1 MKMRDAK
8 GKMREAKECQKIA
21 SKPSDV
27 TEGHGTDSALRF
39 IKKNSICSFF
49 DLELLAFRTMK

>member
-8 GKMREAKECQKIA
+8 GKMREAKERQKIA

-27 TEGHGTDSALRF
+27 TEGHEQILPSDS
-39 IKKNSICSFF
+39 
-49 DLELLAFRTMK
+49 